1 MPSALRKHANRYPK
15 LRTPEVNIESYD
27 FDYKIK
33 SHFIVGLSMIEKI
46 KKRDGRIVEFDKSK
60 IANAVFKAFIATKSE
75 DGRRAGD
82 IAAKV
87 VEIIEK
93 RIAGIPGVEDVQ
105 DIVEEV
111 LIKNGYSG
119 VAKAYILY
127 REKRARIRKAKELL
141 GVRDELKLPINA
153 VRVLKKRYLLKDD
166 SGNATETPLELFRRI
181 AKAVA
186 LDPGSEEEFFNI
198 LSNLDFLP
206 NSPTLMNAGTDI
218 GQLSACFVIPVED
231 SLTSIFDA
239 VKSMALIQQSGGG
252 TGFSFSRLRPSGDV
266 VRSTHGVASGPVS
279 FMRVFDTTTDVIK
292 QGGCISTKS
301 LIRTNKG
308 VLPIGKLLDCPTFG
322 DNPTRYLVYT
332 NGRFENAFIAEDNNI
347 AEVYDIKTEIGTDIK
362 VTPDHRICVI
372 DGEGKFS
379 WKEAGK
385 LQEGDWIV
393 HMLGGH
399 CSNDVEL
406 PVLEYTQH
414 YNANPIKIPET
425 MSPELAE
432 LLGIYM
438 ADGCISTNGRI
449 IFAVEENDIEL
460 KERIMESMLNI
471 FCLNLG
477 IEQRKP
483 NDKSV
488 CLVFYSRDLCKFFEK
503 VECRKESSL
512 YAFVPSVI
520 FESSAESARAFIR
533 GLFEGDGDIHADGY
547 PRLYSSSERL
557 VKEVQQLLF
566 GLNMVSIIHKYYS
579 ENRYGKNPIY
589 HLCII
594 QEGSKEEFTKKIGF
608 ISKRK
613 NEKLS
618 ERQKP
623 KAFEY
628 FDVIPNQEK
637 LFRKIYNGPG
647 RGCGKGRT
655 KRGANRKLY
664 RALQHFLGTTSSRR
678 NLTRKKLK
686 ELLNNFNELRCE
698 QLLKIIDDDY
708 FYSRVATITKEKDYT
723 MDIMVPVA
731 EHFVSNSI
739 LVHNKRRG
747 ANMGILR
754 ADHPD
759 IIEFIT
765 AKTKE
770 GFLTNFN
777 ISVAVDDKF
786 MTAVKLDGDYELIN
800 PRNNEVVK
808 KVRARDIWNLIITM
822 AWRTGDPGIVFI
834 DEINRHNPTPNVG
847 MMESTNPCVVGKTL
861 ISTENGLIRMKDL
874 VEKYPNGGIKITMDN
889 RVPMQIVNRDGTISL
904 IRSKQSGIEFNKISK
919 AFCVG
924 EKETYRIV
932 TESGYELICTADHK
946 VLTDEGW
953 VKAVD
958 LNQLKH
964 KILIQSGEGK
974 FSEHYELPFEI
985 KNEFVGGNGR
995 KYSLNL
1001 PDKWSKEL
1009 GQVLGWLVGDGWLRD
1024 IDKNCRVGF
1033 TFSNQDRKVMDYFK
1047 PIINIWYGSD
1057 IKEVKRENGVYHL
1070 SYHSKYFMDF
1080 FRKLGI
1086 KAVDGEFKTVPESI
1100 FTAPKE
1106 AVVGFLQGLFTA
1118 DGTVNFMKDK
1128 SSYARLTSK
1137 SIRLLKDAQILLL
1150 NLGIKSK
1157 IYDRSRQP
1165 LENKFNY
1172 LNKNGESRKYGSN
1185 GICFELEISKESVMK
1200 FLREIGFLCELHK
1213 DKISKFFTKGFY
1225 SDKFEER
1232 IKYVE
1237 ENGCEFVYDL
1247 TEPRTL
1253 SFISNGI
1260 VSLDCGEQP
1269 LLPYESCNL
1278 GSINLAKMVKDDA
1291 IDREKLEKT
1300 VNTAVRFLDNV
1311 IDINK
1316 YPLAQTEAIT
1326 KANRKIGLGV
1336 MGFADMLVQL
1346 GIPYNSEEALKT
1358 GKEVMGFIQEK
1369 SHAMSERL
1377 ADERGAFTNCKGSI
1391 YKKPIRN
1398 ATVTTVAPTGSISI
1412 IAGCSSGIEP
1422 LFAIS
1427 FVRNVMEGTKLLE
1440 VNPYFEAVARERGF
1454 YSEELMMKIAKHG
1467 ILTGINEV
1475 PEDIKRVFV
1484 TAFDVAPQWHVR
1496 MQAAFQKHCDNAVSK
1511 TINFPNDVDI
1521 MEVERVFMLA
1531 YELKCKGITVYR
1543 YDSKSQQVLYLG
1555 DALDTCIC

>member
-1 MPSALRKHANRYPK
+1 M
-15 LRTPEVNIESYD
+15 
-27 FDYKIK
+27 
-33 SHFIVGLSMIEKI
+33 
-46 KKRDGRIVEFDKSK
+46 
-60 IANAVFKAFIATKSE
+60 
-75 DGRRAGD
+75 
-82 IAAKV
+82 
-87 VEIIEK
+87 
-93 RIAGIPGVEDVQ
+93 
-105 DIVEEV
+105 
-111 LIKNGYSG
+111 
-119 VAKAYILY
+119 
-127 REKRARIRKAKELL
+127 
-141 GVRDELKLPINA
+141 DELKLPINA
-153 VRVLKKRYLLKDD
+153 VRVLKERYLLKDD
-166 SGNATETPLELFRRI
+166 SGNAKETPLELFRRI

-186 LDPGSEEEFFNI
+186 LDPESEDEFFNI
-198 LSNLDFLP
+198 LSNLEFLP

-218 GQLSACFVIPVED
+218 GQLSACFVIPLED

-399 CSNDVEL
+399 CSNDAEL
-406 PVLEYTQH
+406 PVLEHTQH

-460 KERIMESMLNI
+460 KERIKESMLNI

-618 ERQKP
+618 ERHKP

-708 FYSRVATITKEKDYT
+708 FYSRVAKITKEKDYT

-800 PRNNEVVK
+800 PRNNEMVK

-834 DEINRHNPTPNVG
+834 DEINRHNPTPHVG
-847 MMESTNPCVVGKTL
+847 MMESTNP
-861 ISTENGLIRMKDL
+861 
-874 VEKYPNGGIKITMDN
+874 
-889 RVPMQIVNRDGTISL
+889 
-904 IRSKQSGIEFNKISK
+904 
-919 AFCVG
+919 
-924 EKETYRIV
+924 
-932 TESGYELICTADHK
+932 
-946 VLTDEGW
+946 
-953 VKAVD
+953 
-958 LNQLKH
+958 
-964 KILIQSGEGK
+964 
-974 FSEHYELPFEI
+974 
-985 KNEFVGGNGR
+985 
-995 KYSLNL
+995 
-1001 PDKWSKEL
+1001 
-1009 GQVLGWLVGDGWLRD
+1009 
-1024 IDKNCRVGF
+1024 
-1033 TFSNQDRKVMDYFK
+1033 
-1047 PIINIWYGSD
+1047 
-1057 IKEVKRENGVYHL
+1057 
-1070 SYHSKYFMDF
+1070 
-1080 FRKLGI
+1080 
-1086 KAVDGEFKTVPESI
+1086 
-1100 FTAPKE
+1100 
-1106 AVVGFLQGLFTA
+1106 
-1118 DGTVNFMKDK
+1118 
-1128 SSYARLTSK
+1128 
-1137 SIRLLKDAQILLL
+1137 
-1150 NLGIKSK
+1150 
-1157 IYDRSRQP
+1157 
-1165 LENKFNY
+1165 
-1172 LNKNGESRKYGSN
+1172 
-1185 GICFELEISKESVMK
+1185 
-1200 FLREIGFLCELHK
+1200 
-1213 DKISKFFTKGFY
+1213 
-1225 SDKFEER
+1225 
-1232 IKYVE
+1232 
-1237 ENGCEFVYDL
+1237 
-1247 TEPRTL
+1247 
-1253 SFISNGI
+1253 
-1260 VSLDCGEQP
+1260 CGEQP

-1278 GSINLAKMVKDDA
+1278 GSINLAKMVKDGA

-1326 KANRKIGLGV
+1326 KANRKIGLGI

-1346 GIPYNSEEALKT
+1346 GIPYDSEEALKT
-1358 GKEVMGFIQEK
+1358 GKEVMSFIQEK
-1369 SHAMSERL
+1369 SHAMSEQL
-1377 ADERGAFTNCKGSI
+1377 ADDRGAFPNFPGSI

-1398 ATVTTVAPTGSISI
+1398 ATVTTVAPTGTISI

-1422 LFAIS
+1422 MFAIS

-1454 YSEELMMKIAKHG
+1454 YSEELMMKIARYG
-1467 ILTGINEV
+1467 TLADIDEV
-1475 PEDIKRVFV
+1475 PEDVKRVFV
-1484 TAFDVAPQWHVR
+1484 TAFDIAPEWHVK

-1521 MEVERVFMLA
+1521 KEVEKAYMLA

-1543 YDSKSQQVLYLG
+1543 YGSKAQQVLYLG
-1555 DALDTCIC
+1555 DAVDKYVSADDEYAGGCPAPVCPV